1 MVECLI
7 ITAAIKEVKGRVQ
20 GAEGPR
26 NCCHNYS
33 GNNICQ
39 SCHSG
44 ANRNP
49 APFCHS
55 VHAKH
60 DTESSVIRQVP
71 IFPLLDTG
79 ASNVIFLDTGFL
91 RYDEKKELDCGVRR
105 NSGTN

>member
-1 MVECLI
+1 MLNVEWLI

-26 NCCHNYS
+26 NCCHNYC

-44 ANRNP
+44 ANRCP

-60 DTESSVIRQVP
+60 DTESSVI
-71 IFPLLDTG
+71 
-79 ASNVIFLDTGFL
+79 FLDTGL
-91 RYDEKKELDCGVRR
+91 RRHDGVVPVFTGVTRQNDEKG
-105 NSGTN
+105 